1 MTRTRFGLFECI
13 SLVILLACLSPSL
26 AVSQTIRVD
35 ITPGHAANSFVPT
48 EALGAG
54 IDRIETVST
63 DKMFVEPVMKQ
74 VLSAG
79 WQTVTYR
86 QNTELHVQAWHWNP
100 QGAWSDPGGKGYF
113 VGDAKPG
120 DFIRHSFGYSLPHR
134 GFTRND
140 GTDAYGYS
148 RITDGDENSYWKSNP
163 YLTRTFTGED
173 DSNYPQWVIV
183 DLANHLPVD
192 AIRLSWGKPYARRY
206 TVQYW
211 TGEDPIKQPTK
222 GTWVTFRGG
231 TVNNGSGGTAM
242 LSLNPT
248 PMAVRYLRIS
258 MSESSNTCDTHGSD
272 SLGVDSPGSG
282 DRRNCVGYAIREIYL
297 GTATDGT
304 FHDLVRHTADPDQTT
319 TYCSSVDP
327 WHEPADVD
335 DRRDQVGLDLFY
347 TSGYTR
353 GLPAMVPVSML
364 YGTPEDSANQIAYLK
379 ARGYPIS
386 YIEMGEEP
394 DGQFMLP
401 EDYGALYLQWATALH
416 KLDPSLK
423 LGGPIFEGVN
433 EDIQVW
439 PDAQGRSSW
448 LGRFIA
454 YLKAHHRLQDLA
466 FMSFEHY
473 PFEPCKIQWSNL
485 YDEPA
490 LISHIL
496 QVWRDDGLPPNVPML
511 VTELNIAWNS
521 GESFMD
527 NFGSLWLADFVGSFL
542 TAGGNGLYYFHYLP
556 EKLGHGCGN
565 SMGTF
570 GMFNVDGNYQITQ
583 PIAQYFASQ
592 LINLEWV
599 QPGNGRHQ
607 VFPAIA
613 DVVDSAGHILVTAYA
628 VRRPDGKWALMI
640 VNKDQENDHTIRV
653 EFQDT
658 SANIGNFF
666 AGPVDMIAF
675 GDAQYH
681 WNPAPNGGA
690 ANPDG
695 PAAKSQVI
703 AGPSTTYRLPKA
715 SVTVL
720 RGELAGT
727 NARVVHETGSGIF

>member
-1 MTRTRFGLFECI
+1 MREVANTRLRRFGKS
-13 SLVILLACLSPSL
+13 SLLLLSCLLPSL
-26 AVSQTIRVD
+26 AASQTISVD
-35 ITPGHAANSFVPT
+35 ITPGHAVNSFVPT

-54 IDRIETVST
+54 IDRISTVST
-63 DKMFVEPVMKQ
+63 DKMFIEPVIKQ

-86 QNTELHVQAWHWNP
+86 QNTELHIQAWHWNP
-100 QGAWSDPGGKGYF
+100 QGVWSDPAGKGYF
-113 VGDAKPG
+113 VGNAKPG

-140 GTDAYGYS
+140 GTDANGFS
-148 RITDGDENSYWKSNP
+148 RITDGDENTYWKSNP
-163 YLTRTFTGED
+163 YLTKAFTAED
-173 DSNYPQWVIV
+173 DSNYPQWVVV
-183 DLANHLPVD
+183 DLAHDHQVN
-192 AIRLSWGKPYARRY
+192 AMRLSWGEPYARRY
-206 TVQYW
+206 SVQYW

-231 TVNNGSGGTAM
+231 TVTNGSGGTAM
-242 LSLNPT
+242 LSLNPS
-248 PMAVRYLRIS
+248 PMAVRYLRIL
-258 MSESSNTCDTHGSD
+258 MSESSNTCDSHGSN
-272 SLGVDSPGSG
+272 SGGSS

-297 GTATDGT
+297 GTLSANGK

-327 WHEPADVD
+327 WHEPTGIEDKG
-335 DRRDQVGLDLFY
+335 DQVGMDLFY

-353 GLPAMVPVSML
+353 GLPAMVPVAML
-364 YGTPEDSANQIAYLK
+364 YGIPEDSANQIAYLK
-379 ARGYPIS
+379 SRGYPIS

-416 KLDPSLK
+416 KVDPSLK

-448 LGRFIA
+448 LGRFIV
-454 YLKAHHRLQDLA
+454 YLKSHNRLQDLA

-485 YDEPA
+485 YDEPT

-496 QVWRDDGLPPNVPML
+496 QVWRDDGVPPNVPL
-511 VTELNIAWNS
+511 FITELNIAWNS
-521 GESFMD
+521 GESFVD

-542 TAGGNGLYYFHYLP
+542 TAGGNGLYYFHYIP
-556 EKLGHGCGN
+556 ERLGHGCGS

-570 GMFNVDGNYQITQ
+570 GMFNVDKNYQITQ
-583 PIAQYFASQ
+583 PIAQFFASQ

-599 QPGNGRHQ
+599 QPGKGKHQ
-607 VFPAIA
+607 VFPASA
-613 DVVDSAGHILVTAYA
+613 DMIDPAGHNLVTAYA
-628 VRRPDGKWALMI
+628 VQRPDGKWALMI
-640 VNKDQENDHTIRV
+640 INKDQENEHSIRLSFHD
-653 EFQDT
+653 ESTKTDRL
-658 SANIGNFF
+658 F
-666 AGPVDMIAF
+666 AGPVDMITF
-675 GDAQYH
+675 GSAQYR
-681 WNPAPNGGA
+681 WNPEPDGGR

-695 PAAKSQVI
+695 PAARSQI
-703 AGPSTTYRLPKA
+703 MAGPATTYTLPKA

-720 RGELAGT
+720 RGEIGG
-727 NARVVHETGSGIF
+727 H

>member
-1 MTRTRFGLFECI
+1 MREVANTRLRRFGKS
-13 SLVILLACLSPSL
+13 SLLLLSCLLPSF
-26 AVSQTIRVD
+26 AASQTISVD
-35 ITPGHAANSFVPT
+35 MTPGHAVNSFVPT

-54 IDRIETVST
+54 IDRISTVST
-63 DKMFVEPVMKQ
+63 DKMFIEPVIKQ

-86 QNTELHVQAWHWNP
+86 QNTELHIQAWHWNP
-100 QGAWSDPGGKGYF
+100 QGVWSDPAGRGYF
-113 VGDAKPG
+113 VGNAKPG

-140 GTDAYGYS
+140 GTDANGYS
-148 RITDGDENSYWKSNP
+148 RITDGDEITYWKSNP
-163 YLTRTFTGED
+163 YLTKAFTGED
-173 DSNYPQWVIV
+173 DSNYPQWVVV
-183 DLANHLPVD
+183 DLANNHPVD
-192 AIRLSWGKPYARRY
+192 AMRLSWGEPYARRY

-231 TVNNGSGGTAM
+231 TVTNGSGGTAM
-242 LSLNPT
+242 LSLNPS

-258 MSESSNTCDTHGSD
+258 MSESSNTCDSHGS
-272 SLGVDSPGSG
+272 S

-297 GTATDGT
+297 GTLSADGK

-327 WHEPADVD
+327 WHEPTGIEDKG
-335 DRRDQVGLDLFY
+335 DQVGMDLFY

-353 GLPAMVPVSML
+353 GLPAMVPVAML

-379 ARGYPIS
+379 TRGYPIS

-416 KLDPSLK
+416 KVDPSLK

-448 LGRFIA
+448 LGRFIS
-454 YLKAHHRLQDLA
+454 YLKSHNRLQDLA

-485 YDEPA
+485 YDEPT

-496 QVWRDDGLPPNVPML
+496 QVWRDDGVPPNVPMFI
-511 VTELNIAWNS
+511 TELNIAWNS
-521 GESFMD
+521 GESFVD

-542 TAGGNGLYYFHYLP
+542 TAGGNGLYYFHYIP
-556 EKLGHGCGN
+556 ERLGHGCGS

-570 GMFNVDGNYQITQ
+570 GMFNVDRNYQITQ

-599 QPGNGRHQ
+599 QPGKGKHQ
-607 VFPAIA
+607 VFPASA
-613 DVVDSAGHILVTAYA
+613 DMIDPVGHNLVTAYA
-628 VRRPDGKWALMI
+628 VQRPDGKWALMI
-640 VNKDQENDHTIRV
+640 INKDQENEHSIRLSFHD
-653 EFQDT
+653 ESTKAD
-658 SANIGNFF
+658 SLF
-666 AGPVDMIAF
+666 AGPVDMITF
-675 GDAQYH
+675 GSAQYR
-681 WNPAPNGGA
+681 WNPEPDGGR

-695 PAAKSQVI
+695 PAARSQI
-703 AGPSTTYRLPKA
+703 MAGPATTYTLPKA

-720 RGELAGT
+720 RGEIAGSK
-727 NARVVHETGSGIF
+727 VH

>member
-1 MTRTRFGLFECI
+1 MRQMARTKLRRLGWI
-13 SLVILLACLSPSL
+13 SLVLLLACLLPSL
-26 AVSQTIRVD
+26 AASQRIRVD
-35 ITPGHAANSFVPT
+35 ITPSHAANSFVPT

-54 IDRIETVST
+54 IDRIETAST
-63 DKMFVEPVMKQ
+63 DKMFIEPVMKQ

-86 QNTELHVQAWHWNP
+86 QNTELHIQAWHWNP
-100 QGAWSDPGGKGYF
+100 QGAWSDSGGKGYF
-113 VGDAKPG
+113 VGNAKPG

-140 GTDAYGYS
+140 GTDANGYS
-148 RITDGDENSYWKSNP
+148 RIADGDENTYWKSNP
-163 YLTRTFTGED
+163 YLTKTFTGED
-173 DSNYPQWVIV
+173 DSNYPQWVII
-183 DLANHLPVD
+183 DLANNHPVN
-192 AIRLSWGKPYARRY
+192 AMRISWATPYARHY

-231 TVNNGSGGTAM
+231 AVTNGSGGTAM
-242 LSLNPT
+242 LSLNPS

-258 MSESSNTCDTHGSD
+258 MSESSDTCDTHGS
-272 SLGVDSPGSG
+272 S
-282 DRRNCVGYAIREIYL
+282 DRRNCVGYAIREVYL
-297 GTATDGT
+297 GTVSADGKI
-304 FHDLVRHTADPDQTT
+304 HDLVRHTADPDQTT

-327 WHEPADVD
+327 WHDLADVD
-335 DRRDQVGLDLFY
+335 DKRDQVGLDLFY

-353 GLPAMVPVSML
+353 GLPAMVPVAML
-364 YGTPEDSANQIAYLK
+364 YGTPEDSANQIAYLR

-416 KLDPSLK
+416 QLDPSLK

-448 LGRFIA
+448 LGRFIE
-454 YLKAHHRLQDLA
+454 YLKAHNRLQDLA

-473 PFEPCKIQWSNL
+473 PYEPCKIQWSNL

-496 QVWRDDGLPPNVPML
+496 QVWRDDGLPPNVPMFI
-511 VTELNIAWNS
+511 TELNIAWNS
-521 GESFMD
+521 GESFVD

-556 EKLGHGCGN
+556 ERLGHGCGS

-570 GMFNVDGNYQITQ
+570 GMFNVDKNYQITQ

-599 QPGNGRHQ
+599 QPGNGKHR
-607 VFPAIA
+607 VFPATA
-613 DVVDSAGHILVTAYA
+613 DVVDSAGHALVTAYA
-628 VRRPDGKWALMI
+628 VQRPDGKWALMI
-640 VNKDQENDHTIRV
+640 VNKDQENDHSIRLV
-653 EFQDT
+653 FHD
-658 SANIGNFF
+658 ANTNTDSLFT
-666 AGPVDMIAF
+666 GPVDMITF
-675 GDAQYH
+675 GSAQYR
-681 WNPAPNGGA
+681 WNPEPNGGN

-695 PAAKSQVI
+695 PSAKSLI
-703 AGPSTTYRLPKA
+703 TAGPTTTYTLPKA

-720 RGELAGT
+720 RGEIAGDKI
-727 NARVVHETGSGIF
+727 R

>member
-1 MTRTRFGLFECI
+1 MCQAACTRWQRSECI
-13 SLVILLACLSPSL
+13 SLMLVLACWLPSL
-26 AVSQTIRVD
+26 AASQTIRVD
-35 ITPGHAANSFVPT
+35 ITPGHVANSFVPT

-54 IDRIETVST
+54 IDRIETVTT
-63 DKMFVEPVMKQ
+63 DKVFTDPVMKQ

-100 QGAWSDPGGKGYF
+100 QGAWSDPSAKGYF
-113 VGDAKPG
+113 VGNAKPG

-140 GTDAYGYS
+140 GTDANGYS
-148 RITDGDENSYWKSNP
+148 RITDGDQNSYWKSNP
-163 YLTRTFTGED
+163 YLTKAFTGEND
-173 DSNYPQWVIV
+173 ANYPQWVII
-183 DLANHLPVD
+183 DLANNHPVN
-192 AIRLSWGKPYARRY
+192 AMRISWAEPYARHY
-206 TVQYW
+206 LVQYW

-231 TVNNGSGGTAM
+231 AISNGSGGTAM
-242 LSLNPT
+242 LSLNPS

-258 MSESSNTCDTHGSD
+258 MSESSNTCDTHGS
-272 SLGVDSPGSG
+272 S

-297 GTATDGT
+297 GTVSAGGK

-327 WHEPADVD
+327 WHESSGVD
-335 DRRDQVGLDLFY
+335 DKRDQVGLDLFY

-353 GLPAMVPVSML
+353 GLPAMIPVSML

-416 KLDPSLK
+416 RLDPSLK

-439 PDAQGRSSW
+439 PDLEGRSSW

-454 YLKAHHRLQDLA
+454 YLKAHNRLQDLA

-496 QVWRDDGLPPNVPML
+496 QVWRDDGVPANVPKL
-511 VTELNIAWNS
+511 ITELNIAWNS
-521 GESFMD
+521 GESFVD
-527 NFGSLWLADFVGSFL
+527 NFGSLWLADFVGAFL

-556 EKLGHGCGN
+556 ERLGHGCGS

-570 GMFNVDGNYQITQ
+570 GMFNVDRNDQITQ

-599 QPGNGRHQ
+599 QPGIGKHQ
-607 VFPAIA
+607 VFPATA
-613 DVVDSAGHILVTAYA
+613 DVVDSAGHALVTAYA
-628 VRRPDGKWALMI
+628 VQRPDGKWALMI
-640 VNKDQENDHTIRV
+640 INKDQENDHAIRLV
-653 EFQDT
+653 FHDAAT
-658 SANIGNFF
+658 NTDSLFV
-666 AGPVDMIAF
+666 GPVDMTTF
-675 GDAQYH
+675 GSAQYH
-681 WNPAPNGGA
+681 WNPEPNGGS

-695 PAAKSQVI
+695 PSAKSQI
-703 AGPSTTYRLPKA
+703 AAGPATNYTLPKA

-720 RGELAGT
+720 RGEIT
-727 NARVVHETGSGIF
+727 SGKLQ